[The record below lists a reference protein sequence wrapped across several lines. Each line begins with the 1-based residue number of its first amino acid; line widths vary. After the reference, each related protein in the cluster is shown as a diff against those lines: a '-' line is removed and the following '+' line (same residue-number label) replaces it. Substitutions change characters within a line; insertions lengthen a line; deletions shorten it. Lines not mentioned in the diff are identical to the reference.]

1 MNAPLDFNRRT
12 FLKVSA
18 LAGGGFALGIG
29 AAPVGAAEGEA
40 SLSTWVR
47 IAADG
52 AVTIISKNPE
62 IGQGIKTALPML
74 VAEELD
80 CDWSRVTVEQAML
93 DEARYGRQFA
103 GGSMAT
109 PLHWLSMRQAGAAAR
124 QMLIAAAAAKAAVPA
139 GELSTQKGVVRHAAS
154 NRQWSYGELA
164 ADAARQPAPDPAK
177 VPLKSS
183 DQFRIIGT
191 PQTGVDSAR
200 VLRGEPLFGLD
211 ARLPGQLYAVYETSP
226 VAGARLL
233 QASLEAARAAHG
245 VVAVLEI
252 KGNGAPDGLVDG
264 IAIVATNL
272 WYAEKARGMIT
283 AEWQCLGKGQSSRAM
298 DQEANRL
305 LDAGKGSD
313 VRRDGDAPAKIAA
326 AAKTVSARY
335 AYPFLAHNTLEPQ
348 NCTALYRA
356 DGTLELWAPSQTP
369 QLGVNL
375 IAQHLGI
382 PAEKQSVHLMRIGG
396 GFGRRLMADY
406 MVQAAAI
413 AKQLPGKPV
422 QLVFNRADDLQ
433 RDYYRPAGWHGFK
446 AGLDGQ
452 GKLIAFADH
461 FISFGEAG
469 KPMRSAQLNPAHF
482 PAGLVDDLLY
492 TQDLMPSVIPTGPLR
507 APASN
512 ALCFAFQ
519 SFLDEVALAAGKDLP
534 QLMLEL
540 CAEDKVIGDLGDAS
554 RASPAFVTKR
564 ARGVI
569 QQVLKDSGWATRKP
583 GKGRALGFG
592 FYFCHLGYFAEVA
605 DVSVGKGGIIV
616 HKVWVAGDV
625 GSAIINPR
633 GAEAQVRGSVIEG
646 LGYVTGQPVTFTDG
660 SVDQRNFDGTSPP
673 RISATPEI
681 AISWVKSDTPPSG
694 LGEPALPPVI
704 PAVTNAIFAASG
716 KRIRALPALL
726 NS

>member
-1 MNAPLDFNRRT
+1 MSALTDLNRRT
-12 FLKVSA
+12 FLTVSA

-29 AAPVGAAEGEA
+29 AAPANAADGAV
-40 SLSTWVR
+40 LSAWIR

-80 CDWSRVTVEQAML
+80 CDWNRVSVEQAML
-93 DEARYGRQFA
+93 DEGKYGRQFA

-124 QMLIAAAAAKAAVPA
+124 HMLVAAAAAKAGVAA
-139 GELSTQKGVVRHAAS
+139 NELTTAKGMVRHTAS

-164 ADAARQPAPDPAK
+164 ADAARQPAPDPGK
-177 VPLKSS
+177 VKLKAPE
-183 DQFRIIGT
+183 QFHIIGT

-200 VLRGEPLFGLD
+200 VLRGAPLFGIDVL
-211 ARLPGQLYAVYETSP
+211 LPGQLYAVFETASVP
-226 VAGARLL
+226 GAKLL

-252 KGNGAPDGLVDG
+252 KGSGTPDVLVDG
-264 IAIVATNL
+264 IAIVATNI
-272 WYAEKARGMIT
+272 WYAEKARQMIT
-283 AEWQCLGKGQSSRAM
+283 AEWTLAGKGQGSGDFAK
-298 DQEANRL
+298 QAARL
-305 LDAGKGSD
+305 LDANKGSD
-313 VRRDGDAPAKIAA
+313 LRRDGDAPAKLAK

-348 NCTALYRA
+348 NCTALYSA
-356 DGTLELWAPSQTP
+356 DGTLELWAPCQAP
-369 QLGVNL
+369 QLGVTL

-382 PAEKQSVHLMRIGG
+382 PASRQSVHMMRIGG

-413 AKQLPGKPV
+413 AKQLPGRPV
-422 QLVFNRADDLQ
+422 QLVFSRADDLK
-433 RDYYRPAGWHGFK
+433 RDFYRPAGWHGFS
-446 AGLDGQ
+446 AGLDEA
-452 GKLIAFADH
+452 GKLIAFTDH
-461 FISFGEAG
+461 FISFGENG

-519 SFLDEVALAAGKDLP
+519 SFLDEVAQAAGKDLP

-540 CAEDKVIGDLGDAS
+540 CAEDKVLGDPGDAS

-569 QQVLKDSGWATRKP
+569 EQVLKDSGWATRKAT
-583 GKGRALGFG
+583 KGRALGFG

-605 DVSVGKGGIIV
+605 DVSVGKEGVKV
-616 HKVWVAGDV
+616 HKVWAAGDV
-625 GSAIINPR
+625 GSALINPR
-633 GAEAQVRGSVIEG
+633 GAEAQVRGAVIEG
-646 LGYVTGQPVTFTDG
+646 IATVTGQPVTFTDG
-660 SVDQRNFDGTSPP
+660 AVDQRNFDGTSPP

-704 PAVTNAIFAASG
+704 PAVTNAIFAATG
-716 KRIRALPALL
+716 KRIRALPAVV
-726 NS
+726 